1 MERYGNQAGQAGRP
15 QFGIISVQYLDFS
28 EIVQAKA
35 SQLQVLETSCQV
47 LQSQALLSVRTWQ
60 PGDMEAL
67 RASQSSQQAVNR

>member
-1 MERYGNQAGQAGRP
+1 MERYGNQAGQAGWP

-47 LQSQALLSVRTWQ
+47 LQSQVLLSVRT
-60 PGDMEAL
+60 
-67 RASQSSQQAVNR
+67 